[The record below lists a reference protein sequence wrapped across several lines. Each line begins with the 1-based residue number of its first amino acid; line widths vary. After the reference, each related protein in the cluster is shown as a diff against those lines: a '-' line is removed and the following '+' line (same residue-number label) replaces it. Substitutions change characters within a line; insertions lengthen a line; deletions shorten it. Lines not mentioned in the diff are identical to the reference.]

1 MSRVVLDHVSK
12 AYPGQTAAAPAVRGV
27 SLTVEDGE
35 FMVLVGPSGCGKST
49 LLRLVAGLETPDAGT
64 VSLGGRVVNDVPPKD
79 RDLAMVFQSYALY
92 PHLTV
97 FENLAFGLRLRKLPR
112 AEIDTRVRAA
122 AAQLD
127 LAGVLDRLPKALSGG
142 QRQRVAVGRA
152 IVRQP
157 QVFLFDEPLS
167 NLDAQLRAAT
177 RAELIR
183 LHRRL
188 RATMLYVT
196 HDQVEAMTMADRIC
210 VLHEGRVQQVAPP
223 LELYRRPANLFVAG
237 FIGSPPMNRLPAT
250 LTRDGDTLRLT
261 LANANSAAE
270 DNASQPPPPPVS
282 FPLPVATS
290 RPLDLQTFRPSD
302 KRSVILGLRPEHL
315 HDARNGPA
323 QNLPVLETRI
333 ELVEPMG
340 AETYL
345 HLRAGTATLVARVA
359 PGPAYAPGD
368 AFPAALDF
376 AHAHLFDAVTG
387 VALG

>member
-12 AYPGQTAAAPAVRGV
+12 AYPGQAAAAPAVRGV

-49 LLRLVAGLETPDAGT
+49 LLRLVAGLETPDTGT
-64 VSLGGRVVNDVPPKD
+64 VSIGHRVVNDVPPKD

-112 AEIDTRVRAA
+112 AEIDARVRAA

-188 RATMLYVT
+188 HATMLYVT
-196 HDQVEAMTMADRIC
+196 HDQVEAMTMGDRIC
-210 VLHEGRVQQVAPP
+210 VLHDGRVQQVAPP
-223 LELYRRPANLFVAG
+223 LELYQRPANLFVAG
-237 FIGSPPMNRLPAT
+237 FIGSPPMNRLAAT
-250 LTRDGDTLRLT
+250 LARDGNSIRLT
-261 LANANSAAE
+261 LAAANSTAE
-270 DNASQPPPPPVS
+270 DMASQSNHPPVS
-282 FPLPVATS
+282 FALPTALCRLS
-290 RPLDLQTFRPSD
+290 DLQTLRPSD
-302 KRSVILGLRPEHL
+302 KKSVILGLRPENL
-315 HDARNGPA
+315 HDACSGPA

-340 AETYL
+340 AETHL
-345 HLRAGTATLVARVA
+345 HLRAGAATLVARVA

-368 AFPAALDF
+368 TFPAALDL
-376 AHAHLFDAVTG
+376 AHAHFFDAATG
-387 VALG
+387 MALG